1 MIDERYVEE
10 ELAKAQQALN
20 DAEQL
25 ASGGSDEGVVNRLY
39 YAAFHAAQAALYDRG
54 IEPSSH
60 VAIRTGSVKRSCSTD
75 PWTGVRVGSSRRSR
89 ISVSRPTTGTNR
101 STPTSPRYSIGPDRS
116 SNRWP
121 LSSIR
126 SPGSR
131 VRAPE
136 RGTFDGP
143 PL

>member
-1 MIDERYVEE
+1 MVDERYVEE

-60 VAIRTGSVKRSCSTD
+60 GAIRNRFGEALVLDGSV
-75 PWTGVRVGSSRRSR
+75 
-89 ISVSRPTTGTNR
+89 
-101 STPTSPRYSIGPDRS
+101 DRS
-116 SNRWP
+116 QGRLLTTLADLRQQADYGYEP
-121 LSSIR
+121 IDADVATLLDRTR
-126 SPGSR
+126 SFVESMAALVDSEPG
-131 VRAPE
+131 E
-136 RGTFDGP
+136 
-143 PL
+143 